1 MKKLVL
7 FAASVMVGL
16 TAFTLDQTQGY
27 KVGDKAIDFK
37 LKNID
42 EKFVSLADYPNAKGY
57 IVVFTCNHCPFA
69 VKYEDRVNEL
79 NKKYASKGY
88 PVVAIN
94 PNDPSQHPEDDF
106 ANMQKR
112 ALDKGFTFP
121 YLNDDTQTI
130 AKTYGAIKTPHV
142 YVLQKEKS
150 DLVVKYIGAIDDNTD
165 DAAAVKEKYVEQA
178 VDALLAGKPVKTT
191 STKAIGCG
199 IKWKK

>member
-7 FAASVMVGL
+7 FAASAIIGL

-42 EKFVSLADYPNAKGY
+42 EKVVSLADYPNAKGF

-121 YLNDDTQTI
+121 YLNDESQII

-142 YVLQKEKS
+142 YILQKEKS

-165 DAAAVKEKYVEQA
+165 DAAAAKEKYVEQA